1 MRHRASCFT
10 IMDIIP
16 VSQSELFSVEI
27 LPHLNT
33 KFLRRLTP
41 VKNLVCYPKE
51 GPTLADIFTCS
62 MPKVTEFMI
71 VRLNSVIK
79 NLCVKRPRKIAILES
94 PKVLGIQPND
104 RTSNGEIKTNARY
117 ASSNSPNIRYS

>member
-16 VSQSELFSVEI
+16 VSQSELFSAEI

-71 VRLNSVIK
+71 VRLNSG
-79 NLCVKRPRKIAILES
+79 KISENSRAKWLQNEN
-94 PKVLGIQPND
+94 PKIPGIQPND

-117 ASSNSPNIRYS
+117 ASSNSPNIRYP